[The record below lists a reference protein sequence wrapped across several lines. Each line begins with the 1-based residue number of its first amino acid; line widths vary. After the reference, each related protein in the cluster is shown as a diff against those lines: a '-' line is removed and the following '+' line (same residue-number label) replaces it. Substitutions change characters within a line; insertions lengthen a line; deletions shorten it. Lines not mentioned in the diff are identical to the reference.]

1 MSLNEL
7 INKRKKLL
15 ETMDGFLETHKNA
28 NGTLSKEDDEVYSGM
43 EKEFDELTASIS
55 RLQRREEIEKE
66 MNKPVNKPLTSKP
79 MSETLDSKPT
89 HGRASAE
96 YKKALFEALR
106 SNFRKISNIL
116 SEGTDANG
124 GYLVPEETDAK
135 IVQKLEEENIFRQFA
150 NVITTSGDHK
160 INIGA
165 TDPAAAWIEEGGSL
179 SFGDATFSQVL
190 LDAHKLHVAV
200 KVTDE
205 LLYDSAFD
213 LETYLIEKFAKAL
226 SNSEEDAYINGDG
239 VGKPL
244 GILADKGGAEV
255 GVVTASEKIT
265 ADEIL
270 NLVYSLKRPYRKN
283 AFFICNDNTL
293 LAIRKLKDLNGNYL
307 WQPSIKEGEPD
318 RLLGY
323 PVRTTAYFP
332 TIGAGKKVLAFGDY
346 SYYTIG
352 DRGIRSFDQLKEL
365 FAGNGMVAFLAKER
379 VDGKLVLPEAIKVL
393 QIKESTTTEPEEG
406 TEE

>member
-1 MSLNEL
+1 MTLNEM
-7 INKRKKLL
+7 INKRKTLL
-15 ETMDGFLETHKNA
+15 DTMDGFLETHKNK
-28 NGTLSKEDDEVYSGM
+28 NGALSTEDDAVYANM
-43 EKEFDELTASIS
+43 EKEFNELTNSIS
-55 RLQRREEIEKE
+55 RLQRREEMEKE
-66 MNKPVNKPLTSKP
+66 MNKAVNTPITSKP
-79 MSETLDSKPT
+79 LNGTSNDK

-96 YKKALFEALR
+96 YKKAVFDALR

-124 GYLVPEETDAK
+124 GYLVPEETEAG
-135 IVQKLEEENIFRQFA
+135 IVEKLKEENIIRKYA
-150 NVITTSGDHK
+150 DTIKTSGDHK

-165 TDPAAAWIEEGGSL
+165 TNPAASWIEEGGSL
-179 SFGDATFSQVL
+179 SFGDATFAQVL

-213 LETYLIEKFAKAL
+213 LESYLEKQFASAL
-226 SNSEEDAYINGDG
+226 VNAEEDAFINGNG

-244 GILADKGGAEV
+244 GILADNGGAEI
-255 GVVTASEKIT
+255 GVTTAKDNTIT
-265 ADEIL
+265 SDEIL
-270 NLVYSLKRPYRKN
+270 ELVYSLKRPYRKN
-283 AFFICNDNTL
+283 AIFLCNDSTL
-293 LAIRKLKDLNGNYL
+293 LAIRKLKDGQGNYL
-307 WQPSIKEGEPD
+307 WQPSAKEGEPD

-323 PVRTTAYFP
+323 PVATSSFFP
-332 TIGAGKKVLAFGDY
+332 GIAAGNKPLAFGDL
-346 SYYTIG
+346 SYYKIG

-393 QIKESTTTEPEEG
+393 KLKATE
-406 TEE
+406 

>member
-66 MNKPVNKPLTSKP
+66 MNKPINKPLTSKP

-135 IVQKLEEENIFRQFA
+135 IVQKLEEEKGDSS
-150 NVITTSGDHK
+150 NV
-160 INIGA
+160 
-165 TDPAAAWIEEGGSL
+165 
-179 SFGDATFSQVL
+179 
-190 LDAHKLHVAV
+190 
-200 KVTDE
+200 
-205 LLYDSAFD
+205 
-213 LETYLIEKFAKAL
+213 
-226 SNSEEDAYINGDG
+226 
-239 VGKPL
+239 
-244 GILADKGGAEV
+244 
-255 GVVTASEKIT
+255 
-265 ADEIL
+265 
-270 NLVYSLKRPYRKN
+270 
-283 AFFICNDNTL
+283 
-293 LAIRKLKDLNGNYL
+293 
-307 WQPSIKEGEPD
+307 
-318 RLLGY
+318 
-323 PVRTTAYFP
+323 
-332 TIGAGKKVLAFGDY
+332 
-346 SYYTIG
+346 
-352 DRGIRSFDQLKEL
+352 
-365 FAGNGMVAFLAKER
+365 
-379 VDGKLVLPEAIKVL
+379 
-393 QIKESTTTEPEEG
+393 
-406 TEE
+406 